1 MSTANNATTRNLT
14 FSDGFSNEFESV
26 TNYAILPTDFRRRV
40 GRNGGCQSAGRQ
52 SWPEK
57 NSMAHHS
64 VLLLAYLPRNKALWS
79 SELAKKRSQ
88 NKNFKDDLLR
98 NPLLYDTFHE
108 VKKKNDRRKYT
119 SSDEFE
125 EYGRGRSNSY
135 PGISANFNPP
145 PDVHL
150 PFVML

>member
-1 MSTANNATTRNLT
+1 MLPVRPPLLLSSPITLPPSGVVQIPITPNRHLA
-14 FSDGFSNEFESV
+14 FEED
-26 TNYAILPTDFRRRV
+26 YL
-40 GRNGGCQSAGRQ
+40 
-52 SWPEK
+52 
-57 NSMAHHS
+57 
-64 VLLLAYLPRNKALWS
+64 LLLAYLPRNKALWS

-125 EYGRGRSNSY
+125 EYGRGRSNQWRG
-135 PGISANFNPP
+135 PRNGERGNFYQSKVYN
-145 PDVHL
+145 DAGGGRNVKSRKE
-150 PFVML
+150 